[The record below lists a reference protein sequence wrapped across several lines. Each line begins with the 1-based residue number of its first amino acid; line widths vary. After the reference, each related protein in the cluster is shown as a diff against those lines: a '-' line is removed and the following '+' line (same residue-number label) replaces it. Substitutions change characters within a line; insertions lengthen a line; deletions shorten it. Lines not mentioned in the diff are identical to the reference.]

1 LGRGR
6 IGAMTH
12 SARAALRVRLR
23 HVDLR
28 RDDRQILKD
37 ITWDIRPGERWAL
50 VGGNGAGKTQLLK
63 ILAGDVWPTPTR
75 RSVLRYWSGRTPLE
89 LMEVKDAIAYVG
101 AERQDKYER
110 YGWNLTVAEVI
121 ATGVHASDL
130 PLVELTAAE
139 RRRVAAL
146 VRRFRLAPLKRRRML
161 TLSYG
166 ERRRTLIA
174 RAFAMRPRLLLL
186 DEVFNGLDAAN
197 RKRLHAALDSLA
209 RTRIPWVIATHRA
222 EDVPKRVTHW
232 AQLAKG
238 RLRRLRKAPAA
249 LTEEKPRARRAR
261 ASGSDFAAG
270 AAPAVIELKHVS
282 IYRDYRPVLM
292 DVNWTIRA
300 GEQWALL
307 GANGEGKS
315 TLLKMIYGDF
325 PPALGGVIWRRG
337 HQSGRHIEEFK
348 RRVGWVSPELQSELV
363 RLDSIEELV
372 LSGIYASAG
381 LNERPTRAD
390 VRRARACL
398 KRFDLGARAAV
409 SPRRV
414 SYGELR
420 RALIAR
426 ALVND
431 PWLLLL
437 DEPCTGLDVS
447 ARGEMLTHL
456 ERVAQ
461 GGVQIILATHHMQDF
476 IPSIGRIARLARG
489 RLVVER

>member
-1 LGRGR
+1 
-6 IGAMTH
+6 MTH
-12 SARAALRVRLR
+12 GARAALRVRLR
-23 HVDLR
+23 HVDLS
-28 RDDRQILKD
+28 RDDRQILKS
-37 ITWDIRPGERWAL
+37 IAWDIRPGQRWAL
-50 VGGNGAGKTQLLK
+50 IGGNGAGKTQLLK
-63 ILAGDVWPTPTR
+63 LLAGDVWPTPTR
-75 RSVLRYWSGRTPLE
+75 RSVQQYWSGRARLE
-89 LMEVKDAIAYVG
+89 LMEVKEAIAYVG

-110 YGWNLTVAEVI
+110 YGWNLSVAQVI
-121 ATGVHASDL
+121 ATGVHATDL
-130 PLVELTAAE
+130 PLTELSTAE

-146 VRRFRLAPLKRRRML
+146 VGRFRLAPLRRRRML

-186 DEVFNGLDAAN
+186 DEVFNGLDTAN

-209 RTRIPWVIATHRA
+209 RTRIPWVISTHRA

-232 AQLAKG
+232 AELVKG

-249 LTEEKPRARRAR
+249 LIENKPSARRVR
-261 ASGSDFAAG
+261 ASVNDVEAAG
-270 AAPAVIELKHVS
+270 APAVIELKQVS
-282 IYRDYRPVLM
+282 IYRDYRPVLKG
-292 DVNWTIRA
+292 VNWTIRA

-315 TLLKMIYGDF
+315 TLLRMIYGDF
-325 PPALGGVIWRRG
+325 PPALGGVIKRRG
-337 HQSGRHIEEFK
+337 HQSDQHIEEFK
-348 RRVGWVSPELQSELV
+348 QRVGWVSPELQSELV
-363 RLDSIEELV
+363 QLESIEELV
-372 LSGIYASAG
+372 LSGIHASAG
-381 LNERPTRAD
+381 LNERPTRAAA
-390 VRRARACL
+390 RRARACL
-398 KRFDLGARAAV
+398 ERFDLGAWAAV

-437 DEPCTGLDVS
+437 DEPCTGLDAS
-447 ARGEMLTHL
+447 ARVEILTHL
-456 ERVAQ
+456 QSVAEA
-461 GGVQIILATHHMQDF
+461 GVQIILATHHTQDF
-476 IPSIGRIARLARG
+476 IPSIGRVARLARG